1 MLKLVLDHDDFM
13 VLNKPSGMPMHESED
28 AIIRVAQRLFKHQK
42 LWLVHRLDTDTS
54 GCILLAKTKY
64 AASELSKQFAEKTI
78 QKYYI
83 ALIDSK
89 PKKKQG
95 TIKGD
100 MQKARNGDWKLSTNQ
115 DNPAITQF
123 FSFSTQNNVTSQ
135 NLLSKNQN
143 LMLETQIN
151 LKLDNTDELTLKSK
165 PNPTPAIRVC
175 ILKPVSGKTHQIRVA
190 LKSLGSPIIGDK
202 RYKGSVS
209 DRLYLHSYALQFHYK
224 KQYFNVT
231 CLPQTGKQFN
241 QHLDTFLSQNS
252 EPWVMKWPIHKT

>member
-13 VLNKPSGMPMHESED
+13 VLNKPNGMPMHASEN
-28 AIIRVAQRLFKHQK
+28 AIIPVAESLFNHKK

-64 AASELSKQFAEKTI
+64 AASELSKQFTEKTV

-83 ALIDSK
+83 ALIDNK

-95 TIKGD
+95 TIRGD
-100 MQKARNGDWKLSTNQ
+100 MQKARNGDWKLSTRQ

-123 FSFSTQNNVTSQ
+123 FSFSIQNNLPSPK
-135 NLLSKNQN
+135 LLSENRN
-143 LMLETQIN
+143 LTLETQTH
-151 LKLDNTDELTLKSK
+151 LQQDNTAEFTLKNKLNS
-165 PNPTPAIRVC
+165 TPAVRVC
-175 ILKPVSGKTHQIRVA
+175 IVKPISGKTHQIRVA

-209 DRLYLHSYALQFHYK
+209 DRLYLHSYVLQFTYK
-224 KQYFNVT
+224 NQFFNAI
-231 CLPQTGKQFN
+231 CLPQTGKLFAS
-241 QHLDTFLSQNS
+241 HLDTFLSHNS
-252 EPWVMKWPIHKT
+252 DPWVMKWPIHKI